1 MALVL
6 SESFDSYN
14 GTATDVGV
22 QAGWS
27 LANGTIGGVS
37 MVSGRIGGQALRIQP
52 NSTQTGNSIVLVK
65 SLGQTISTNG
75 AVGFAVNPS
84 ATPSALGPGGFCICS
99 LGLPILHVRL
109 TTSNTILV
117 QRVNSNFTGTY
128 TTIAT
133 SPTGVFS
140 PGAWSWVELEFV
152 LNTTTGSVNA
162 YVNDNLVASATGA
175 NTGGTS
181 WDSVACGY
189 GNNTSITMD
198 FDDIVGYDVATRPG
212 QRRVKS
218 LRPASDVLQGF
229 SRSTGTANYPLVNE
243 STADGDTSYV
253 QGGLSALDRYIF
265 DALGLTPGTIDG
277 IKFLAFVKN
286 TDVYSRL
293 LAMQVKSGS
302 TISDGPNYGMAV
314 GSYGMIE
321 RLLAT
326 DPNTSA
332 AWAAAN
338 VPPQGGPKVT
348 Q

>member
-1 MALVL
+1 MTLVL

-14 GTATDVGV
+14 GTASDLGV
-22 QAGWS
+22 QAGWAI
-27 LANGTIGGVS
+27 ANGSIANVS
-37 MVSGRIGGQALRIQP
+37 MVTGRLGGQAMRIQP
-52 NSTQTGNSIVLVK
+52 GSTQTGSSVALVK
-65 SLGQTISTNG
+65 SLGQTISANG
-75 AVGFAVNPS
+75 SVGFAINWSAAPS
-84 ATPSALGPGGFCICS
+84 ATATGFYICS
-99 LGLPILHVRL
+99 NSLPILNVRFA
-109 TTSNTILV
+109 TSGIASI
-117 QRVNSNFTGTY
+117 QRVNSSFTGTY
-128 TTIAT
+128 TQLGVST
-133 SPTGVFS
+133 SNVFI
-140 PGAWSWVELEFV
+140 PGNWAWVELEFV
-152 LNTTTGSVNA
+152 LSTTTGSANL
-162 YVNDNLVASATGA
+162 YINDDLVASASGA

-181 WDSVACGY
+181 WDSVGCGF

-198 FDDIVGYDVATRPG
+198 VDDICGYDVATRPG
-212 QRRVKS
+212 QRRVKT